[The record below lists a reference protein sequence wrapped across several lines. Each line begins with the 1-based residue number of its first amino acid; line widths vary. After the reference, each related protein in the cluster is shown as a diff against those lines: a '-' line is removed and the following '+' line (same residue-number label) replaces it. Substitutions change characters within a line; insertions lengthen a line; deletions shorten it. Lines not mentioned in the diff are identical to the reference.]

1 MCASPGK
8 ISREKFS
15 LLNGAVRLCYP
26 WYYAT
31 KPRAPEDDATEGQMK
46 VICAWCRKEGKSD
59 FLREKP
65 PLSNASETHS
75 ICRGHAA
82 ELRLRF
88 AVLSA
93 AVRRTQAEADS
104 RN

>member
-1 MCASPGK
+1 
-8 ISREKFS
+8 
-15 LLNGAVRLCYP
+15 
-26 WYYAT
+26 
-31 KPRAPEDDATEGQMK
+31 MK
-46 VICAWCRKEGKSD
+46 VICAWCRKEGKSA

-82 ELRLRF
+82 ELRSRF
-88 AVLSA
+88 ALLSA
-93 AVRRTQAEADS
+93 TVRRTQSEADT

>member
-1 MCASPGK
+1 MT
-8 ISREKFS
+8 ENFS
-15 LLNGAVRLCYP
+15 LLIAALRVCYP

-31 KPRAPEDDATEGQMK
+31 KPRAPEDDPTEGHMK

-65 PLSNASETHS
+65 PLSNVSETHS
-75 ICRGHAA
+75 ICGGHAA

-93 AVRRTQAEADS
+93 AVRRSQAEAER